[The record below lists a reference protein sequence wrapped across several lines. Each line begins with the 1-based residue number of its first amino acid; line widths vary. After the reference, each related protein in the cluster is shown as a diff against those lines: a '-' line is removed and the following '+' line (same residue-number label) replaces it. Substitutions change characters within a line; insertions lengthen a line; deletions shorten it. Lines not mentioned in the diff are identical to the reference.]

1 MIEKKRR
8 FGKVKTIK
16 KLVKV
21 SYGQCLM
28 QDKVKRK
35 HKIRFVCKKR
45 RAETMRSHV

>member
-21 SYGQCLM
+21 SYGLCLM
-28 QDKVKRK
+28 QGKVTRK
-35 HKIRFVCKKR
+35 HKIRFLREKR